1 MLAYSSGH
9 GFHTGTKPM
18 EMTMRHTEALSNPF
32 MMITDP
38 EAILQAVERS
48 ERLGRL
54 RRRVCRPLD
63 RPLIPKIKQ
72 AEVDEYD
79 AAVDVADESEA
90 ELNA

>member
-1 MLAYSSGH
+1 
-9 GFHTGTKPM
+9 
-18 EMTMRHTEALSNPF
+18 MRHTEALSNPF

-72 AEVDEYD
+72 AEVDEFD
-79 AAVDVADESEA
+79 ASVDLADDMEIDLQA
-90 ELNA
+90 